1 MGNDGEALEE
11 MAAAVEH
18 LNRAAQKVE
27 SEELDTVVKTA
38 LDDLDDHLLQA
49 VETVGEIHEDNS

>member
-1 MGNDGEALEE
+1 

-27 SEELDTVVKTA
+27 SEELEPVVKTA

-49 VETVGEIHEDNS
+49 VETVGEIHEDSS